1 MESSSSNNHT
11 FQLYGTNP
19 FTILDAHIAAKMHGI
34 EISDEQAMECMIS
47 AMDSCMQDII
57 NAIDDE
63 ILNIKSRNN
72 PTL

>member
-1 MESSSSNNHT
+1 MESSSSNNHA
-11 FQLYGTNP
+11 FHIIGTNP
-19 FTILDAHIAAKMHGI
+19 FTILDAHISAKMHGI
-34 EISDEQAMECMIS
+34 EISDEQAIECMIN

-72 PTL
+72 LTL